1 MSSNTKVIPLQTA
14 PLSNGARTQRE
25 NALLHQQKMNQNQ
38 NALNNKHGGER
49 KRKKGRKMYG
59 GDHVVPSFDSS
70 GPPVGAGGQT
80 ATGASV
86 AGNTTSLQQ
95 GANAVCD
102 TCATTPSA
110 SVCTTP
116 QCAPPASGG
125 GKKRKA
131 RRTKKKRGGNKPWG
145 CMSGGKKKTRGKRRH
160 AKKKT
165 RKRKNKRKRKTK
177 KTFFF

>member
-1 MSSNTKVIPLQTA
+1 M
-14 PLSNGARTQRE
+14 R
-25 NALLHQQKMNQNQ
+25 
-38 NALNNKHGGER
+38 
-49 KRKKGRKMYG
+49 G
-59 GDHVVPSFDSS
+59 GDQVVPSFAST

-86 AGNTTSLQQ
+86 SGNKTSLQQ

-102 TCATTPSA
+102 TCAANPSA

-116 QCAPPASGG
+116 QCAAPAQTG
-125 GKKRKA
+125 GKRKRK
-131 RRTKKKRGGNKPWG
+131 RKTKKKRGGSKPWG
-145 CMSGGKKKTRGKRRH
+145 CLSGGKKKTRGKRRH

-177 KTFFF
+177 KNFFF